1 MHRAENPAM
10 LRAENLR
17 IAFPGRTL
25 VDGLSVDFGA
35 GQVWAILGRNGSGKS
50 TLLRTLAGLQPSQ
63 TKNVLLDGAPLHSIS
78 RRQAAARIGV
88 LLQEESAEFWGTA
101 RDYVLL
107 GRHPHAAGVFGWSRI
122 DEDIAETELAAQN
135 LGAFSGRAY
144 TTLSG
149 GERQRAR
156 AAALFAQ
163 RPRAYLVDEPLQHL
177 DLPHQVALLERLSL
191 EARQG
196 ALVVMVLHDLLFA
209 SRYCSHFLLL
219 YGDGRFN
226 AGSRDQALNAA
237 TLSDVYGFPLEAIEV
252 RGEQLFLPGPPS
264 ARGPHV

>member
-1 MHRAENPAM
+1 M

-25 VDGLSVDFGA
+25 VEGLSVDFGA
-35 GQVWAILGRNGSGKS
+35 GRVWAILGRNGSGKS
-50 TLLRTLAGLQPSQ
+50 TLLRTLAGLQAPGVGR
-63 TKNVLLDGAPLHSIS
+63 VLLDDTALQSIS
-78 RRQAAARIGV
+78 RRQAASRIGV
-88 LLQEESAEFWGTA
+88 LLQDESAQFWGTA

-107 GRHPHAAGVFGWSRI
+107 GRHPHAAGMFGWSQA
-122 DEDIAETELAAQN
+122 DEDIAEAELIAQN
-135 LGAFSGRAY
+135 LGPFSGRAY
-144 TTLSG
+144 ITLSG

-177 DLPHQVALLERLSL
+177 DLPHQMALLERLAL

-209 SRYCSHFLLL
+209 SRYCDHVLLL
-219 YGDGRFN
+219 HGDGRFE
-226 AGSRDQALNAA
+226 AGPSGQALSASV
-237 TLSDVYGFPLEAIEV
+237 LSGVYGLPLHEFGV
-252 RGEQLFLPGPPS
+252 QGERLFLPDPPS

>member
-1 MHRAENPAM
+1 M

-35 GQVWAILGRNGSGKS
+35 GRVWAILGRNGSGKS
-50 TLLRTLAGLQPSQ
+50 TLLRTLAGLQSPEAGR
-63 TKNVLLDGAPLHSIS
+63 VLLDDTALQSIA
-78 RRQAAARIGV
+78 RRQVASRIGV
-88 LLQEESAEFWGTA
+88 LLQDESAQFWGTA

-107 GRHPHAAGVFGWSRI
+107 GRHPHAAGVFGWSQA
-122 DEDIAETELAAQN
+122 DEDIAEAELIAQN
-135 LGAFSGRAY
+135 LGQFSGRAY

-177 DLPHQVALLERLSL
+177 DLPHQVALLERLAL

-209 SRYCSHFLLL
+209 SRYCDHILLL
-219 YGDGRFN
+219 HGDGRFE
-226 AGSRDQALNAA
+226 AGPSGQALSAGV
-237 TLSDVYGFPLEAIEV
+237 LSGVYGLPLHEFGV
-252 RGEQLFLPGPPS
+252 QGERLFLPDPPS